1 MKGAGAIFCVKFAM
15 DPWPVLPI
23 VRLFLTVAVLALIVF
38 GSMLALTQ
46 LVEPEQRD
54 VSIVVPPSTFNK

>member
-1 MKGAGAIFCVKFAM
+1 M

-23 VRLFLTVAVLALIVF
+23 VRLFLIVAVLALIVF